1 VRKRHRI
8 TVIRCRTRHPSGSP
22 VLITRTQ
29 HHDADGTLL
38 QYAETITPPGT
49 EGARAR
55 ALHEVGGY
63 GCVAVLGL
71 PS

>member
-8 TVIRCRTRHPSGSP
+8 MVIRCRTRHPPGSP

-38 QYAETITPPGT
+38 QYAETITPRP
-49 EGARAR
+49 ELR
-55 ALHEVGGY
+55 AL
-63 GCVAVLGL
+63 A
-71 PS
+71 PARFTR

>member
-8 TVIRCRTRHPSGSP
+8 TVIRCRTRHPPGSP

-38 QYAETITPPGT
+38 QYAETITP
-49 EGARAR
+49 ARN
-55 ALHEVGGY
+55 
-63 GCVAVLGL
+63 
-71 PS
+71 